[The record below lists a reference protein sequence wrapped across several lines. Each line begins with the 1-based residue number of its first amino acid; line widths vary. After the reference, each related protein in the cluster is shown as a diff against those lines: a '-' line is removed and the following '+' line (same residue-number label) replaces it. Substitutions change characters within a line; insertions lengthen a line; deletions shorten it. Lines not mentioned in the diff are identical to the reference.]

1 MNIKYNFRKMN
12 TLFMSVILGSF
23 LGFMTQP
30 IFNLLGVYTGEKAI
44 KYYGEVHQSKWNS
57 LVHTAGM
64 PFTYYGLL
72 IFVPGLFG
80 LNRKKTLF
88 FQLFFYNYFISYY
101 ATLNLTVAAIVG
113 ALYLPS
119 QAYAMNYYKYSFNR
133 IVTTLY
139 GFMVAFS
146 ALTIQEVFGHWLGG
160 DPPSRIEAIPNAIW
174 HAGFYSVWHIFYA

>member
-1 MNIKYNFRKMN
+1 MN

-113 ALYLPS
+113 ALYFPS

-174 HAGFYSVWHIFYA
+174 HAGFYSVWHIFNFTL

>member
-1 MNIKYNFRKMN
+1 MNIKYNFCKMN

-113 ALYLPS
+113 ALYFPS

>member
-1 MNIKYNFRKMN
+1 MNIKFNLCRSNKSLII
-12 TLFMSVILGSF
+12 TLLGIF
-23 LGFMTQP
+23 FGLITQP
-30 IFNLLGVYTGEKAI
+30 IFNLLGIYTGEKAI

-80 LNRKKTLF
+80 LNRIKTHL

-101 ATLNLTVAAIVG
+101 ATLNLRVAAIV
-113 ALYLPS
+113 ALLYLPS
-119 QAYAMNYYKYSFNR
+119 HVYAVNYYKYSFDR
-133 IVTTLY
+133 IVSTLY

-146 ALTIQEVFGHWLGG
+146 A
-160 DPPSRIEAIPNAIW
+160 
-174 HAGFYSVWHIFYA
+174 

>member
-1 MNIKYNFRKMN
+1 MNIKFNLCRSNKSLMI
-12 TLFMSVILGSF
+12 TLLGIFSG
-23 LGFMTQP
+23 LMTQP
-30 IFNLLGVYTGEKAI
+30 IFNLLGIYTGEKAI

-80 LNRKKTLF
+80 LNRIKTHL

-101 ATLNLTVAAIVG
+101 ATLNLKVSAIV
-113 ALYLPS
+113 ALLYLPS
-119 QAYAMNYYKYSFNR
+119 HVYAVNYYKYSFDR
-133 IVTTLY
+133 IVATLY

-174 HAGFYSVWHIFYA
+174 HAGFYSVWHLFYA

>member
-1 MNIKYNFRKMN
+1 MN

-23 LGFMTQP
+23 LGFITQP

-113 ALYLPS
+113 ALYFPS

-174 HAGFYSVWHIFYA
+174 HAGFYSVWHIFNFTL